1 MKQALFVFHNFSG
14 GAERL
19 NIDLI
24 NALHGKEF
32 HAKVVCFSDTG
43 FFKDALRADIAKVVI
58 PSGFT
63 GICFLYNEM
72 CRAQHVVAT
81 VELKSALCAALFA
94 AKKSTIQVHKDITLY
109 VKTKSFLH
117 QCLYKTLLKWCIG
130 RTQKTLCIGPDVHRE
145 LSKLCPKQTSKLHL
159 VYNFYNDVL
168 LEEQSVLP
176 LPSVL
181 KSHMHTS
188 TIMSV
193 GRLESQKNFFLLL
206 EAVKLLK
213 RKGIFCNCII
223 LGEGSQ
229 RAMLEKYIH
238 EHELEDDVLLPG
250 TMSPYGLM
258 QHAGVFCQSSDYEG
272 FPTVVLEAL
281 ALGCTIVSTNTGQGV
296 SLILQNGQFGTLT
309 PCGDA
314 QSLAMALEKSLQRAP
329 NATQKQHMQQYAQQF
344 SLMQQK
350 KNWSEALFSY
360 KGKE

>member
-32 HAKVVCFSDTG
+32 HAKVLCFADTG
-43 FFKDALRADIAKVVI
+43 FFKDALRADITKVII
-58 PSGFT
+58 PSGLA

-72 CRAQHVVAT
+72 RRAQYVMAT
-81 VELKSALCAALFA
+81 VELKSAFCAALFA
-94 AKKSTIQVHKDITLY
+94 AKKTTMQVHKDITLY
-109 VKTKSFLH
+109 AKTKTFLH
-117 QCLYKTLLKWCIG
+117 QCLYKSLLKWCIG

-159 VYNFYNDVL
+159 VYNFYNDAL
-168 LEEQSVLP
+168 LEEQSLLP
-176 LPSVL
+176 LPSEL
-181 KSHMHTS
+181 TSHVHAS
-188 TIMSV
+188 TILSV
-193 GRLESQKNFFLLL
+193 GRLESQKNFILLL

-213 RKGIFCNCII
+213 CKAIFCNCII

-229 RAMLEKYIH
+229 RAMLEKYIQ

-250 TMSPYGLM
+250 AMSPYGLM
-258 QHAGVFCQSSDYEG
+258 ENAGVFCQSSDYEG

-296 SLILQNGQFGTLT
+296 SLILQDGQYGTLT
-309 PCGDA
+309 PCNDA
-314 QSLAMALEKSLQRAP
+314 QALAMALEKSLQ
-329 NATQKQHMQQYAQQF
+329 NTLSETQKQLIQQHARQF
-344 SLMQQK
+344 SLTQQK
-350 KNWSEALFSY
+350 KYWSEALFSY
-360 KGKE
+360 KEKE